1 MTDARR
7 DAAYAV
13 RRAGPSDGAAVTREL
28 AAYLAFLGE
37 APDLAGLDYDVAHW
51 EDVYTGTHGA
61 FLLVVAPDQMAVGT
75 AAVRVLEPGVAEI
88 KRMWLRPAHRGR
100 GLGRRLMD
108 ACLAEARR
116 LGCPVVR
123 LDSEAR
129 LEAAIHLYR
138 AYGSTEIPDY
148 NGNPLAQVW
157 MERREA
163 P

>member
-1 MTDARR
+1 VGDH
-7 DAAYAV
+7 DYVV
-13 RRAGPSDGAAVTREL
+13 RRAGPADGEAVAREL
-28 AAYLAFLGE
+28 AAYLEFLGE
-37 APDLAGLDYDVAHW
+37 APDLTGLDHDVARW
-51 EDVYTGTHGA
+51 QEVYAEPRGA
-61 FLLVVAPDQMAVGT
+61 LLLVIAPDGREVGT

-108 ACLAEARR
+108 ACLAETRR
-116 LGCPVVR
+116 LGCRVVR

-129 LEAAIHLYR
+129 LETAIRLYR
-138 AYGSTEIPDY
+138 AYGFTEIADY